1 MNYTVSFTDFRKN
14 ISNYADMA
22 NSGKSVTVNDE
33 KRGIPMFKIVKADE
47 DNFDWDKYM
56 SWMENFTPFL
66 TDGDV
71 KSMNNFRKDVD
82 KRLVEASKR

>member
-1 MNYTVSFTDFRKN
+1 MNYTVSYTDFRKN

-22 NSGKSVTVNDE
+22 SSGKSVTVNDE

-47 DNFDWDKYM
+47 DNFNWDKYM
-56 SWMENFTPFL
+56 LWMENFTPFL

-71 KSMNNFRKDVD
+71 KSMNKFRKDVD
-82 KRLVEASKR
+82 RRLVEASKR